1 MTTLA
6 SVVLGALLALAGG
19 IWTER
24 WKQRKEAR
32 AAARLVWLELMI
44 DYSTLQG
51 AVALEEWPAKF
62 TFSEDAW
69 MAQRDRLALVRST
82 EQFQELQTAYFVLR
96 TIAQASPGQRSDPV
110 LYWPALVSMDRAVRA
125 LGEAAGVERTQLDQ
139 FQTPLQDRLA
149 ETRRRVDQ
157 IRANPRGGQGNLTD
171 DAVLKTLDEFPP
183 EFRTQA
189 AEALARAIKQSEPK
203 QAMDDIHEPASEDS
217 EPPGA
222 SGSSTP

>member
-69 MAQRDRLALVRST
+69 MAQRDRLALVRSSRNFKPPT
-82 EQFQELQTAYFVLR
+82 SFSAQLRKLRPASVLIQCSTGLLWCLWTGPFGHLAR
-96 TIAQASPGQRSDPV
+96 PLVWSGRSSTSSRHRFKIVWQRP
-110 LYWPALVSMDRAVRA
+110 
-125 LGEAAGVERTQLDQ
+125 AGVSTRYARTL
-139 FQTPLQDRLA
+139 
-149 ETRRRVDQ
+149 
-157 IRANPRGGQGNLTD
+157 
-171 DAVLKTLDEFPP
+171 
-183 EFRTQA
+183 
-189 AEALARAIKQSEPK
+189 
-203 QAMDDIHEPASEDS
+203 
-217 EPPGA
+217 GA
-222 SGSSTP
+222 GKGTSPMMRC